1 MKQLAKSLSILTF
14 ILLLCGC
21 DETVVLFNSLDER
34 QANPIMAA
42 LQENHISC
50 QKQGGDEN
58 TWKLVVKQSDFSK
71 AVEICQQNGLPHQ
84 IYQGVGDV
92 FKKTG
97 MVSSPT
103 EERIRF
109 MDALAQDLSHTISE
123 IDGVITARVHIVLP
137 NNDPF
142 AKNAQPSSAAV
153 AIRYR
158 SDCDLE
164 DHIPEIKN
172 LVMNAIEGVDYDK
185 ITVTLFKVIVAPKDA
200 ITGQPAASS
209 PKISDDMMRI
219 LVTANASLAVLLAVV
234 LVLVIMRLIFGK
246 KQKETPKDQAK

>member
-1 MKQLAKSLSILTF
+1 MKLFAKSLSILTF

-21 DETVVLFNSLDER
+21 DEMVVLFNALDEQ
-34 QANPIMAA
+34 QANPIMAL
-42 LQENHISC
+42 LQDNHLSC
-50 QKQGGDEN
+50 QKNAGEEN
-58 TWKLVVKQSDFSK
+58 TWKLMVKQRDFAK
-71 AVEICQQNGLPHQ
+71 AVELCQQHGLPQQ
-84 IYQGVGDV
+84 IYHGVGDV

-109 MDALAQDLSHTISE
+109 MDALAQDLSRTISE
-123 IDGVITARVHIVLP
+123 IDGVISARVHIVLP

-142 AKNAQPSSAAV
+142 AKNALPSSAAV
-153 AIRYR
+153 AIRHR
-158 SDCDLE
+158 SDSDLE

-185 ITVTLFKVIVAPKDA
+185 ITVTLFKVIVAIDVA
-200 ITGQPAASS
+200 QMTLM
-209 PKISDDMMRI
+209 SDDMMRI

-234 LVLVIMRLIFGK
+234 LVLVIMRLIIGK
-246 KQKETPKDQAK
+246 RQKEAPKTAAK

>member
-21 DETVVLFNSLDER
+21 DETVVLFNTLDEQ
-34 QANPIMAA
+34 QANPIMAV
-42 LQENHISC
+42 LQDNHISC
-50 QKQGGDEN
+50 QKSAGEEN
-58 TWKLVVKQSDFSK
+58 TWKLMVKQRDFAK
-71 AVEICQQNGLPHQ
+71 AVEICQQHGLPQQ
-84 IYQGVGDV
+84 IYHGVGDV

-109 MDALAQDLSHTISE
+109 MDALAQDLSRTISE
-123 IDGVITARVHIVLP
+123 IDGVISARVHIVLP

-142 AKNAQPSSAAV
+142 AKNVLPSSAAV
-153 AIRYR
+153 AIRHR

-200 ITGQPAASS
+200 ITGESESS

-219 LVTANASLAVLLAVV
+219 LVTANATLAVLLAVV

-246 KQKETPKDQAK
+246 RHQETPKTAAK

>member
-1 MKQLAKSLSILTF
+1 MKLLAKSVSILTF

-21 DETVVLFNSLDER
+21 DETVVLFNSLDEQ
-34 QANPIMAA
+34 QANPIMAI
-42 LQENHISC
+42 LQENHLSC
-50 QKQGGDEN
+50 QKSAGEEN
-58 TWKLVVKQSDFSK
+58 TWKLMVKQRDFAK
-71 AVEICQQNGLPHQ
+71 AVEICQQHGLPQQ
-84 IYQGVGDV
+84 IYHGVGDV

-109 MDALAQDLSHTISE
+109 MDALAQDLSRTISE
-123 IDGVITARVHIVLP
+123 IDGVISARVHIVLP
-137 NNDPF
+137 NNDSF
-142 AKNAQPSSAAV
+142 AKNVLPSSAAV
-153 AIRYR
+153 AIRHR

-172 LVMNAIEGVDYDK
+172 LVMNAIEGVEYDK

-200 ITGQPAASS
+200 MTEQSAGTS
-209 PKISDDMMRI
+209 KISDDMMRI

-234 LVLVIMRLIFGK
+234 LVLVIMRLILGK
-246 KQKETPKDQAK
+246 RHQETPKTAAK

>member
-14 ILLLCGC
+14 ILLLCSC
-21 DETVVLFNSLDER
+21 DETVVLFNSLDEQ
-34 QANPIMAA
+34 QANPIMAI
-42 LQENHISC
+42 LQENHLAC
-50 QKQGGDEN
+50 QKSAGEEN
-58 TWKLVVKQSDFSK
+58 TWKLMVKQRDFAK
-71 AVEICQQNGLPHQ
+71 AVEICQQHGLPQQ
-84 IYQGVGDV
+84 IYHGVGDV

-109 MDALAQDLSHTISE
+109 MDALAQDISRTISE
-123 IDGVITARVHIVLP
+123 IDGVISARVHIVLP

-142 AKNAQPSSAAV
+142 AKNALPSSAAV
-153 AIRYR
+153 AIRHR

-200 ITGQPAASS
+200 IMEQPKTS
-209 PKISDDMMRI
+209 KISDDMMRI

-246 KQKETPKDQAK
+246 RQKETPKTAAK

>member
-1 MKQLAKSLSILTF
+1 MKLLAKSVLTLTF

-21 DETVVLFNSLDER
+21 DETVVLFNSLDEQ
-34 QANPIMAA
+34 QANPIMAI
-42 LQENHISC
+42 LQENHLSC
-50 QKQGGDEN
+50 QKIAGEEN
-58 TWKLVVKQSDFSK
+58 TWKLMVNQRDFAK
-71 AVEICQQNGLPHQ
+71 AVEICQQHGLPQQ
-84 IYQGVGDV
+84 IYHGVGDV

-109 MDALAQDLSHTISE
+109 MDALAQDLSRTISE
-123 IDGVITARVHIVLP
+123 IDGVISARVHIVLP

-142 AKNAQPSSAAV
+142 AKNALPSSAAV
-153 AIRYR
+153 AIRHR

-200 ITGQPAASS
+200 IMEQPKTS
-209 PKISDDMMRI
+209 KISDDMMRI

-234 LVLVIMRLIFGK
+234 LVLVIMRLILGK
-246 KQKETPKDQAK
+246 RQKETPKTAAK

>member
-1 MKQLAKSLSILTF
+1 MKLLAKSLSILTF
-14 ILLLCGC
+14 LLLLCGC
-21 DETVVLFNSLDER
+21 DETVVLFNSLDEQ

-42 LQENHISC
+42 LQDNHISC
-50 QKQGGDEN
+50 QKSAGEEN
-58 TWKLVVKQSDFSK
+58 TWKLMVKQSDFAK
-71 AVEICQQNGLPHQ
+71 AVEICQQNGMPQQ
-84 IYQGVGDV
+84 IYHGVGDV

-109 MDALAQDLSHTISE
+109 MDALAQDISRTISE
-123 IDGVITARVHIVLP
+123 IDGVISARVHIVLP

-142 AKNAQPSSAAV
+142 AKNVLPSSAAV
-153 AIRYR
+153 AIRHR

-185 ITVTLFKVIVAPKDA
+185 ITVTLFKVIVAPKDVIA
-200 ITGQPAASS
+200 EQPAHSQ
-209 PKISDDMMRI
+209 KISDDMMRI

-246 KQKETPKDQAK
+246 RQKETPKTAAK

>member
-21 DETVVLFNSLDER
+21 DETVVLFNSLDEQ
-34 QANPIMAA
+34 QANPIMAL
-42 LQENHISC
+42 LQENHLSC
-50 QKQGGDEN
+50 QKSAGEEN
-58 TWKLVVKQSDFSK
+58 TWKLMVKQRDFAK
-71 AVEICQQNGLPHQ
+71 AVEICQQHGLPQQ
-84 IYQGVGDV
+84 IYHGVGDV

-109 MDALAQDLSHTISE
+109 MDALAQDLSRTISE
-123 IDGVITARVHIVLP
+123 IDGVISARVHIVLP

-142 AKNAQPSSAAV
+142 AKNVLPSSAAV
-153 AIRYR
+153 AIRHR

-200 ITGQPAASS
+200 ITEQPNA

-246 KQKETPKDQAK
+246 RQKETPKTAAK

>member
-1 MKQLAKSLSILTF
+1 MKLLAKSLSILTF
-14 ILLLCGC
+14 ILLFCGC
-21 DETVVLFNSLDER
+21 EETVVLFNSLDER

-50 QKQGGDEN
+50 QKLAGDEN
-58 TWKLVVKQSDFSK
+58 TWKLVVKQSDFAK
-71 AVEICQQNGLPHQ
+71 AVEICQQSGMPQQ

-109 MDALAQDLSHTISE
+109 MDALAQDLSRTISE
-123 IDGVITARVHIVLP
+123 IDGVISARVHIVLP

-142 AKNAQPSSAAV
+142 AKNALPSSAAV
-153 AIRYR
+153 AIRHR

-200 ITGQPAASS
+200 ITGESASS
-209 PKISDDMMRI
+209 P
-219 LVTANASLAVLLAVV
+219 
-234 LVLVIMRLIFGK
+234 
-246 KQKETPKDQAK
+246 

>member
-14 ILLLCGC
+14 ILLLCSC
-21 DETVVLFNSLDER
+21 DETVVLFNSLDEQ
-34 QANPIMAA
+34 QANPIMAM
-42 LQENHISC
+42 LQENHLSC
-50 QKQGGDEN
+50 QKSAGEEN
-58 TWKLVVKQSDFSK
+58 TWKLMVKQRDFAK
-71 AVEICQQNGLPHQ
+71 AVELCQQHGLPQQ
-84 IYQGVGDV
+84 IYHGVGDV

-109 MDALAQDLSHTISE
+109 MDALAQDISRTISE
-123 IDGVITARVHIVLP
+123 IDGVISARVHIVLP

-142 AKNAQPSSAAV
+142 TKNVLPSSAAV
-153 AIRYR
+153 AIRHR
-158 SDCDLE
+158 SDSDLE

-200 ITGQPAASS
+200 IMGQPEHSQ
-209 PKISDDMMRI
+209 KISDDMMRI

-246 KQKETPKDQAK
+246 RQKETPKTTAK

>member
-21 DETVVLFNSLDER
+21 DETVVLFNSLDEQ
-34 QANPIMAA
+34 QANPIMAL
-42 LQENHISC
+42 LQENHLSC
-50 QKQGGDEN
+50 QKSAGEEN
-58 TWKLVVKQSDFSK
+58 TWKLMVKQRDFAK
-71 AVEICQQNGLPHQ
+71 AVEICQQHGLPQQ
-84 IYQGVGDV
+84 IYHGVGDV

-109 MDALAQDLSHTISE
+109 MDALAQDLSRTISE
-123 IDGVITARVHIVLP
+123 IDGVISARVHIVLP

-142 AKNAQPSSAAV
+142 AKNVLPSSAAV
-153 AIRYR
+153 AIRHR

-200 ITGQPAASS
+200 ITEQPNA

-246 KQKETPKDQAK
+246 RQKETPKTTAK

>member
-1 MKQLAKSLSILTF
+1 MKLLAKSLSILTF

-21 DETVVLFNSLDER
+21 DEMVVLFNSLDEQ
-34 QANPIMAA
+34 QANPIMAI
-42 LQENHISC
+42 LQENHLTC
-50 QKQGGDEN
+50 QKSAGEEN
-58 TWKLVVKQSDFSK
+58 TWKLMVNQRDFAK
-71 AVEICQQNGLPHQ
+71 AVEICQQHGLPQQ
-84 IYQGVGDV
+84 IYHGVGDV

-109 MDALAQDLSHTISE
+109 MDALAQDLSRTISE
-123 IDGVITARVHIVLP
+123 IDGVISARVHIVLP

-142 AKNAQPSSAAV
+142 AKNALPSSAAV
-153 AIRYR
+153 AIRHR

-200 ITGQPAASS
+200 ITEQPNA

-246 KQKETPKDQAK
+246 RQKETPKTAAK

>member
-21 DETVVLFNSLDER
+21 DETVVLFNSLNER
-34 QANPIMAA
+34 QANPIMAV

-50 QKQGGDEN
+50 QKQAGEEN
-58 TWKLVVKQSDFSK
+58 TWKLVVKQNDFAK
-71 AVEICQQNGLPHQ
+71 AVEICQQNGLPQQ

-200 ITGQPAASS
+200 ITEQSASS

-246 KQKETPKDQAK
+246 KQKETSKAQAK

>member
-1 MKQLAKSLSILTF
+1 MKQLAKSLSLLAF

-21 DETVVLFNSLDER
+21 DEVVVLFNSLDEQ
-34 QANPIMAA
+34 QANPIMAL
-42 LQENHISC
+42 LQENHLSC
-50 QKQGGDEN
+50 QKSAGEEN
-58 TWKLVVKQSDFSK
+58 TWKLMVKQRDFAK
-71 AVEICQQNGLPHQ
+71 AVEICQQHGLPQQ
-84 IYQGVGDV
+84 IYHGVGDV

-109 MDALAQDLSHTISE
+109 MDALAQDLSRTISE
-123 IDGVITARVHIVLP
+123 IDGVISARVHIVLP

-142 AKNAQPSSAAV
+142 AKNVLPSSAAV
-153 AIRYR
+153 AIRHR

-200 ITGQPAASS
+200 IMEQPKTS
-209 PKISDDMMRI
+209 KISDDMMRI

-246 KQKETPKDQAK
+246 RQKETPKTAAK